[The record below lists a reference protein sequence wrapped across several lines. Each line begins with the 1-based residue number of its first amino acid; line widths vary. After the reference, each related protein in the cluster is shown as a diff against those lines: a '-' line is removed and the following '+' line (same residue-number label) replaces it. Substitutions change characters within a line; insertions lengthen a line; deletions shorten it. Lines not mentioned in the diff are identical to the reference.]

1 MKYRIYS
8 IIAFVVFALVGCV
21 ETEELDNIIDTKD
34 KVLLS
39 VKTTTGVVTRAEDT
53 SYEERIDWL
62 DVFFFND
69 DFTVYHKERIDVSS
83 APVYKS
89 GEFSISKKRSE
100 FEENEGY
107 YIYIVANASTN
118 LVSDEAGI
126 ESWEDLLALEQ
137 LDYDIHYSAFIDV
150 DGDQAFP
157 GAPERFLMDG
167 FVYVDGSREPAN
179 MPECVINDT
188 DVDEIRLCG
197 TLYRAASKFIINI
210 KEGESVEFQKELF
223 GKKPQYYINQLPVST
238 KVLPLAADEIYHP
251 TTQNTQTTDINPY
264 TFLWND
270 KDRSMTIVGYG
281 YADDWSKLEYTKQTS
296 MVFNLPMFWDKDKD
310 VPGMETESPDNWYKI
325 PLSKDKK
332 FERNTCYII
341 NIIVNA
347 VGAEEREWALE
358 LKDIEYITLPW
369 QEVRMDIG
377 DYNAAFLTLN
387 TDLVKIYDSNIDK
400 NQLTFTSS
408 SPIKSIILKDSF
420 GHDER
425 NGYFE
430 PGVSDGLYAYYID
443 KFGQKIQL
451 GADPGF
457 DLKDVD
463 HPEWTK
469 VEILAKENNLYQMEG
484 VDDDEQY
491 IRAVVWD
498 EHKRALNGNITIYS
512 PILAVEGNEDL
523 DWNSHFNTTRYLE
536 FEVENEQGITA
547 IFRVEQIPYILITHE
562 EGFFSYRSDQKYS
575 DDWEEASHF
584 LNYKGGKS
592 LHLSGLMWNYVYDW
606 TNEPGPEDTEYWGT
620 DELHR
625 NYSWVPSHGTGLA
638 HNCEVL
644 HYGNIGVPH
653 TFKDSRGVEVTYTYG
668 GLYRSAVH
676 PTGAFVRER
685 YYLLADAQCNG
696 IYSKGGYSFNRKN
709 YDHPKGDVQGNAV
722 GPVYEENGKKY
733 RKHFT
738 WNVQPIFYNLYVSKV
753 YDADGT
759 NPSGKARTKG
769 QADINSMTHATDV
782 SIDGE
787 GTGWMSWG
795 IQSYTNHRMYNI
807 RTTTPQ
813 EGYTIGFPTLE
824 DNSVTSNIPSNAIMI
839 SPNLQVASQLGETRY
854 QSVLNTA
861 AQYPNQYKVPEVGKF
876 YKLAEEHCREYV
888 ETVYINEEG
897 QIDWWKD
904 GQNTDKNKVIHYDDW
919 RLPTKAEINKMIELQ
934 ESSRAMD
941 RLLVGQYYFCITGKG
956 DDADINVKE
965 NWISEEVPNYDSGK
979 TGYYIRCVRDVN
991 RKK

>member
-167 FVYVDGSREPAN
+167 FVYVDGSREPAD

-188 DVDEIRLCG
+188 DADEIRLCG
-197 TLYRAASKFIINI
+197 TLYRAAAKFIINI
-210 KEGESVEFQKELF
+210 KEGESVEFQEELS

-387 TDLVKIYDSNIDK
+387 TDLVKIYDSNIDE

-408 SPIKSIILKDSF
+408 SPIRSIKLKDSF
-420 GHDER
+420 AHDER

-430 PGVSDGLYAYYID
+430 SGVGDGKTVYYID
-443 KFGQKIQL
+443 KFGKKVQL
-451 GADPGF
+451 GEDPGF

-463 HPEWTK
+463 HPDWTK
-469 VEILAKENNLYQMEG
+469 EEILAKELKLYADGIEPE
-484 VDDDEQY
+484 EQY

-498 EHKRALNGNITIYS
+498 EHKRALNGNITIHS

-523 DWNSHFNTTRYLE
+523 DWNSHFNTVRYLE

-547 IFRVEQIPYILITHE
+547 IFRVEQTPLTVISNK
-562 EGFFSYRSDQKYS
+562 EGYFSYR
-575 DDWEEASHF
+575 DDYRIGDAPVYHNPDSFTESYDKVAPVD
-584 LNYKGGKS
+584 KGP
-592 LHLSGLMWNYVYDW
+592 LHLLNPADPFFMTAGFLPYHAHECS
-606 TNEPGPEDTEYWGT
+606 EDGVLKTTSCSSSYTGYE
-620 DELHR
+620 EL
-625 NYSWVPSHGTGLA
+625 L
-638 HNCEVL
+638 
-644 HYGNIGVPH
+644 
-653 TFKDSRGVEVTYTYG
+653 YG
-668 GLYRSAVH
+668 GIGRVYHR
-676 PTGAFVRER
+676 T
-685 YYLLADAQCNG
+685 
-696 IYSKGGYSFNRKN
+696 YSFGGPIEGTFHR
-709 YDHPKGDVQGNAV
+709 DHYISQTGGHLGSDNINNPSKYYQAI
-722 GPVYEENGKKY
+722 GPVYTIETTNSDGETSVKY
-733 RKHFT
+733 YRRHYTGNFFETFWSK
-738 WNVQPIFYNLYVSKV
+738 YVHKV
-753 YDADGT
+753 YTEDGV
-759 NPSGKARTKG
+759 NSEGKARKKG
-769 QADINSMTHATDV
+769 QADIVRQEGNDTR
-782 SIDGE
+782 DGWHIF
-787 GTGWMSWG
+787 TGYGYSFP
-795 IQSYTNHRMYNI
+795 SKYVNHRMYHVRVTSTSDEYIIAN
-807 RTTTPQ
+807 PQ
-813 EGYTIGFPTLE
+813 LMDENGNPTNDRGRGYTMEGDI
-824 DNSVTSNIPSNAIMI
+824 NARIVSPSFM
-839 SPNLQVASQLGETRY
+839 VASQLGESTLPKNEYHYVIPGVEGIYYYAKR
-854 QSVLNTA
+854 QC
-861 AQYPNQYKVPEVGKF
+861 Q
-876 YKLAEEHCREYV
+876 EYV
-888 ETVYINEEG
+888 EARYEDLNDNHEYDPGEPVY
-897 QIDWWKD
+897 
-904 GQNTDKNKVIHYDDW
+904 HYNDW
-919 RLPTKAEINKMIELQ
+919 RLPTRAEIEYIVKQQ
-934 ESSRAMD
+934 EMSRAMD
-941 RLLVGQYYFCITGKG
+941 KVLYAQQYFHASVESNLYNEDTLL
-956 DDADINVKE
+956 
-965 NWISEEVPNYDSGK
+965 SEEIPGYDTSHK
-979 TGYYIRCVRDVN
+979 GYYMRCVRDAYIEPEPIYYDANYNIV
-991 RKK
+991 KVGK

>member
-387 TDLVKIYDSNIDK
+387 TDLVKIYDSNIDE

-408 SPIKSIILKDSF
+408 SPIRSIKLKDSF
-420 GHDER
+420 AHDER

-430 PGVSDGLYAYYID
+430 AGANDELYAYYID

-451 GADPGF
+451 GTDPGF

-469 VEILAKENNLYQMEG
+469 EEILAKENNLYQMEG
-484 VDDDEQY
+484 VDADEQY

-498 EHKRALNGNITIYS
+498 EHKRALNGNITIHS
-512 PILAVEGNEDL
+512 PILAVKDNDDL
-523 DWNSHFNTTRYLE
+523 NWNSHFNSVRYLE

-547 IFRVEQIPYILITHE
+547 TFRVEQTPVTVITNK
-562 EGFFSYRSDQKYS
+562 EGYFSYR
-575 DDWEEASHF
+575 DDFCIGDDPIQHNPVDF
-584 LNYKGGKS
+584 PNDPFGQIKPVDKG
-592 LHLSGLMWNYVYDW
+592 
-606 TNEPGPEDTEYWGT
+606 P
-620 DELHR
+620 
-625 NYSWVPSHGTGLA
+625 
-638 HNCEVL
+638 L
-644 HYGNIGVPH
+644 HYLNPGAPFFAISGFLPYH
-653 TFKDSRGVEVTYTYG
+653 DHEVAADGDILHGCTTHVDYEEMVYG
-668 GLYRSAVH
+668 FMYRDYYRSWGPGLGTFHRAHYYYEDGRHFNSSDKNATDKYYQALTSVFTKEVNGETKYYRRH
-676 PTGAFVRER
+676 FSGNFFVIFYAKFVNKVYKEDS
-685 YYLLADAQCNG
+685 A
-696 IYSKGGYSFNRKN
+696 SSNRK
-709 YDHPKGDVQGNAV
+709 
-722 GPVYEENGKKY
+722 
-733 RKHFT
+733 
-738 WNVQPIFYNLYVSKV
+738 
-753 YDADGT
+753 
-759 NPSGKARTKG
+759 KG
-769 QADINSMTHATDV
+769 QADIYTVLPDDSDPYSWN
-782 SIDGE
+782 
-787 GTGWMSWG
+787 GWVPRAR
-795 IQSYTNHRMYNI
+795 QKPNHRMYQVRVTATSDDYIIANPQLI
-807 RTTTPQ
+807 DDDGKPTTDRKRGLTAEGSVNARTV
-813 EGYTIGFPTLE
+813 
-824 DNSVTSNIPSNAIMI
+824 SPSFM
-839 SPNLQVASQLGETRY
+839 VASQLGESFLPQGTME
-854 QSVLNTA
+854 
-861 AQYPNQYKVPEVGKF
+861 YKQPDMPFF
-876 YKLAEEHCREYV
+876 YTHAKKHCQEYV
-888 ETVYINEEG
+888 ETHYEDINGDGKYSPGDKVY
-897 QIDWWKD
+897 
-904 GQNTDKNKVIHYDDW
+904 HYNDW
-919 RLPTKAEINKMIELQ
+919 RLPTAAEIDYLVKHQNM
-934 ESSRAMD
+934 SRAMD
-941 RLLVGQYYFCITGKG
+941 VVLSEQYYFHASKTPGLYTEDTILS
-956 DDADINVKE
+956 
-965 NWISEEVPNYDSGK
+965 SEIPDYSTAGW
-979 TGYYIRCVRDVN
+979 YMRCVRDSYIEPDPVVYDEN
-991 RKK
+991 FNIVSGGK

>member
-126 ESWEDLLALEQ
+126 DSWEDLLALEQ

-150 DGDQAFP
+150 DGDQAFA

-188 DVDEIRLCG
+188 DADEIRLCG
-197 TLYRAASKFIINI
+197 TLYRAAAKFIINI
-210 KEGESVEFQKELF
+210 KEGESVEFQEKLS

-270 KDRSMTIVGYG
+270 KDHSMTIVGYG

-296 MVFNLPMFWDKDKD
+296 MVFNLPMLWDKDKD
-310 VPGMETESPDNWYKI
+310 VSGMETESPDNWYKI

-387 TDLVKIYDSNIDK
+387 TDLVKIYDSNIDE

-408 SPIKSIILKDSF
+408 SPIRSIKLKDSF
-420 GHDER
+420 AHDER

-430 PGVSDGLYAYYID
+430 AGANDELYAYYID

-451 GADPGF
+451 GTDPGF

-463 HPEWTK
+463 HPAWTK
-469 VEILAKENNLYQMEG
+469 EEILAKELKLYADGIEPE
-484 VDDDEQY
+484 EQY

-498 EHKRALNGNITIYS
+498 EHKRALNGNITIHS

-523 DWNSHFNTTRYLE
+523 DWNSHFNTVRYLE

-547 IFRVEQIPYILITHE
+547 IFRVEQIPVTVITNK
-562 EGFFSYRSDQKYS
+562 EGFFSYRSDFCINDAPQYYNIDAFTTHFPSNAGVTKPVDKYGP
-575 DDWEEASHF
+575 HHY
-584 LNYKGGKS
+584 LNPREPFWSVAGFIPYHTHECDENGTILDACGVVEKDNPTNDEMIY
-592 LHLSGLMWNYVYDW
+592 GLMSRDYYRAFDIAASVFHRDHYRNIHGNPVPGEAIISNGASKYYQAIGICFKDPVTGKYLRRHYVGQLQPTFFSKYVSYVY
-606 TNEPGPEDTEYWGT
+606 PEDGK
-620 DELHR
+620 
-625 NYSWVPSHGTGLA
+625 NA
-638 HNCEVL
+638 N
-644 HYGNIGVPH
+644 GV
-653 TFKDSRGVEVTYTYG
+653 
-668 GLYRSAVH
+668 A
-676 PTGAFVRER
+676 
-685 YYLLADAQCNG
+685 
-696 IYSKGGYSFNRKN
+696 RK
-709 YDHPKGDVQGNAV
+709 
-722 GPVYEENGKKY
+722 
-733 RKHFT
+733 R
-738 WNVQPIFYNLYVSKV
+738 
-753 YDADGT
+753 
-759 NPSGKARTKG
+759 G
-769 QADINSMTHATDV
+769 QADINTQMPVTSTTKPW
-782 SIDGE
+782 GPW
-787 GTGWMSWG
+787 TSWG
-795 IQSYTNHRMYNI
+795 IQKSLANHRMYNV
-807 RTTTPQ
+807 RVTSTSDEFTVALPRMMDENGNQ
-813 EGYTIGFPTLE
+813 TDDRANGYTMEGE
-824 DNSVTSNIPSNAIMI
+824 NNSRMLSPSFT
-839 SPNLQVASQLGETRY
+839 VASQLGSTNLPVNDGGYARPG
-854 QSVLNTA
+854 VA
-861 AQYPNQYKVPEVGKF
+861 GF
-876 YKLAEEHCREYV
+876 YVFSRHQCREYV
-888 ETVYINEEG
+888 ETYYVDDDNSGGYTPGDRVY
-897 QIDWWKD
+897 
-904 GQNTDKNKVIHYDDW
+904 HYDDW
-919 RLPTKAEINKMIELQ
+919 RLPTKAEVEYIIQYQK
-934 ESSRAMD
+934 SSRAMD
-941 RLLVGQYYFCITGKG
+941 QVMNAQYYFVAST
-956 DDADINVKE
+956 DPDV
-965 NWISEEVPNYDSGK
+965 YDESTVYSPMVEDYEPSYAGHFM
-979 TGYYIRCVRDVN
+979 RCVRDAITEPKPVIYDAN
-991 RKK
+991 YNIVSGEPVQSH

>member
-8 IIAFVVFALVGCV
+8 IIVFVVFALVGCV

-150 DGDQAFP
+150 AGDQAFA

-188 DVDEIRLCG
+188 DADEIRLCG
-197 TLYRAASKFIINI
+197 TLYRAAAKFIINI
-210 KEGESVEFQKELF
+210 KEGESVEFQKELS

-238 KVLPLAADEIYHP
+238 KVLPPAADEVYHP

-281 YADDWSKLEYTKQTS
+281 YADDWSKIEYTKQTS

-387 TDLVKIYDSNIDK
+387 TDLVKIYDSNIDE

-408 SPIKSIILKDSF
+408 SPIRSIKLKDSF
-420 GHDER
+420 AHDER

-430 PGVSDGLYAYYID
+430 AGVSDGLYVYYID

-451 GADPGF
+451 GTDPGF

-469 VEILAKENNLYQMEG
+469 EEILAKENNLYQMEG

-498 EHKRALNGNITIYS
+498 EHKRALNGNITIHS
-512 PILAVEGNEDL
+512 PILAIEGNEDL
-523 DWNSHFNTTRYLE
+523 DWNSHFNTVRYLE

-547 IFRVEQIPYILITHE
+547 IFRVEQTPVTVISNIESY
-562 EGFFSYRSDQKYS
+562 FSYRDDYIVDGTLQHNPNAFNSDFGKQRPEYHGPIHLLNPRAPFFALAGFLPYHADEVNEQGVHIGSNCSSSYKGF
-575 DDWEEASHF
+575 EELLYGFMERIYHRTYTWGGPVASVFHRDHYMTVNGSHF
-584 LNYKGGKS
+584 YNSNINNPSNYYIAVGFPYYDAERNKYYRRHYTGNFFETFWSKKVEK
-592 LHLSGLMWNYVYDW
+592 VYLE
-606 TNEPGPEDTEYWGT
+606 N
-620 DELHR
+620 
-625 NYSWVPSHGTGLA
+625 
-638 HNCEVL
+638 
-644 HYGNIGVPH
+644 GVNP
-653 TFKDSRGVEVTYTYG
+653 
-668 GLYRSAVH
+668 
-676 PTGAFVRER
+676 
-685 YYLLADAQCNG
+685 N
-696 IYSKGGYSFNRKN
+696 GYSRL
-709 YDHPKGDVQGNAV
+709 
-722 GPVYEENGKKY
+722 
-733 RKHFT
+733 R
-738 WNVQPIFYNLYVSKV
+738 
-753 YDADGT
+753 
-759 NPSGKARTKG
+759 G
-769 QADINSMTHATDV
+769 QADIIKLVPNDTF
-782 SIDGE
+782 DG
-787 GTGWMSWG
+787 WDMYSRPR
-795 IQSYTNHRMYNI
+795 YYVNHRMYHVRVTSTSNEYI
-807 RTTTPQ
+807 IANPQ
-813 EGYTIGFPTLE
+813 LMDENGNPINDRGRGYTMEGDI
-824 DNSVTSNIPSNAIMI
+824 NARIVSPSFM
-839 SPNLQVASQLGETRY
+839 VASQLGESILPTNEHHY
-854 QSVLNTA
+854 V
-861 AQYPNQYKVPEVGKF
+861 VPGIEGIYYYAKRQ
-876 YKLAEEHCREYV
+876 CQDYV
-888 ETVYINEEG
+888 EARYDDLNGNNDYDAGEPVY
-897 QIDWWKD
+897 
-904 GQNTDKNKVIHYDDW
+904 HYSDW
-919 RLPTKAEINKMIELQ
+919 RLPTRAEIEYIVAHQ
-934 ESSRAMD
+934 EMSRAMD
-941 RLLVGQYYFCITGKG
+941 KVLYAQQYFHASIDPDVYTAETLL
-956 DDADINVKE
+956 
-965 NWISEEVPNYDSGK
+965 SEEIPNYDTSHK
-979 TGYYIRCVRDVN
+979 GYYMRCVRDAYIEPEPIYYDENYNIV
-991 RKK
+991 KVGK

>member
-137 LDYDIHYSAFIDV
+137 RDYDIHYSAFIDV

-188 DVDEIRLCG
+188 DVDEISLCG
-197 TLYRAASKFIINI
+197 TLYRAAAKFIINI

-387 TDLVKIYDSNIDK
+387 TDLVKIYDSNIDE

-430 PGVSDGLYAYYID
+430 AGVSDGLDAYYID

-451 GADPGF
+451 GTDPGF

-469 VEILAKENNLYQMEG
+469 AEILAKELKLYADGIEPE
-484 VDDDEQY
+484 EQY

-498 EHKRALNGNITIYS
+498 EHKRALNGNITIHS

-523 DWNSHFNTTRYLE
+523 DWNSHFNTVRYLE

-547 IFRVEQIPYILITHE
+547 IFRVEQTPLTVISNM
-562 EGFFSYRSDQKYS
+562 EGYFSYR
-575 DDWEEASHF
+575 DDYRIGDAPVYHNPDSFTESYDKIAPVD
-584 LNYKGGKS
+584 KGP
-592 LHLSGLMWNYVYDW
+592 LHLLNPGDPFFMTAGFLPYHEHECTEDGVLSYVCPPQKGF
-606 TNEPGPEDTEYWGT
+606 E
-620 DELHR
+620 EL
-625 NYSWVPSHGTGLA
+625 L
-638 HNCEVL
+638 
-644 HYGNIGVPH
+644 
-653 TFKDSRGVEVTYTYG
+653 YG
-668 GLYRSAVH
+668 GIGRVYHRS
-676 PTGAFVRER
+676 
-685 YYLLADAQCNG
+685 
-696 IYSKGGYSFNRKN
+696 YSFGGPIEGTFHR
-709 YDHPKGDVQGNAV
+709 DHYIAQDGRHLGGNNINVPTKYYQAV
-722 GPVYEENGKKY
+722 GPVYTVETTNSNGETSVKYYRRHYTGNFFETFWSKYVHKVYTEDGENSEGKK
-733 RKHFT
+733 RK
-738 WNVQPIFYNLYVSKV
+738 
-753 YDADGT
+753 
-759 NPSGKARTKG
+759 KG
-769 QADINSMTHATDV
+769 QADIVRQEGNETR
-782 SIDGE
+782 DGWHIF
-787 GTGWMSWG
+787 TGYGYSFP
-795 IQSYTNHRMYNI
+795 SKYVNHRMYHV
-807 RTTTPQ
+807 R
-813 EGYTIGFPTLE
+813 
-824 DNSVTSNIPSNAIMI
+824 VTSTSDEYIIANPQMMDENGNPTDNRERGFTMEGDINSRIVSPSFM
-839 SPNLQVASQLGETRY
+839 VASQLGESSLPRNEY
-854 QSVLNTA
+854 HYV
-861 AQYPNQYKVPEVGKF
+861 VPGLEGIYYYAKRQ
-876 YKLAEEHCREYV
+876 CQEYV
-888 ETVYINEEG
+888 EARYEDLNDNHEYDPGEPVY
-897 QIDWWKD
+897 
-904 GQNTDKNKVIHYDDW
+904 HYHDW
-919 RLPTKAEINKMIELQ
+919 RLPTKAEVEYIVKHQ
-934 ESSRAMD
+934 EISRAMD
-941 RLLVGQYYFCITGKG
+941 KVLYAQQYFHASVESDLYNEDTLLSDEIPG
-956 DDADINVKE
+956 
-965 NWISEEVPNYDSGK
+965 YDTSHK
-979 TGYYIRCVRDVN
+979 GYYMRCVRDAYIEPEPIYYDANYNIV
-991 RKK
+991 KVGK